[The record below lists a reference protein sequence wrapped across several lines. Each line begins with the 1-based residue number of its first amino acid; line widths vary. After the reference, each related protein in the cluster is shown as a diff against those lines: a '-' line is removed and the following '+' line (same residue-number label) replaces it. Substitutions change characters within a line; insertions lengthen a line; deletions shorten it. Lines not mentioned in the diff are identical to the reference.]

1 MQNPSSRAV
10 LVRQHLLG
18 WHRASNEPCL
28 PLLLQGA
35 HRHSLQ
41 PPKPE
46 ELQGLVGPVG
56 QRMGEAQ
63 SLAEDRRSPAL
74 HQAKAAAE
82 ALQALTWVVYTG
94 PSCGETLCGSF
105 ARAGVQ
111 GAGRRHACAGS
122 APGQGSRR
130 SPASPDLGLHRPL
143 LR

>member
-1 MQNPSSRAV
+1 MQPPHPLNKQ
-10 LVRQHLLG
+10 LV
-18 WHRASNEPCL
+18 
-28 PLLLQGA
+28 
-35 HRHSLQ
+35 Q

-94 PSCGETLCGSF
+94 PSSGGCSSMLCTGLQQEFF
-105 ARAGVQ
+105 AR
-111 GAGRRHACAGS
+111 GAAEGCGLGHWMQPKTVGS
-122 APGQGSRR
+122 SGG
-130 SPASPDLGLHRPL
+130 
-143 LR
+143 